1 MPSACI
7 EMCFDSSR
15 FATSRWKMTS
25 PKDSRCYIHHAHTKG
40 SDGSIRFE
48 HISCRI
54 LLQKICYWK
63 DIYRGPWVANLWSR
77 ASLTFFFRWTLW
89 AWVWQTS
96 VRMPMICRWARGFVR
111 MRTFELFFF
120 PELWTNKFGARMPAL
135 TLKKMYGKEF
145 AIETQFAEN
154 KRGKRVEY
162 LTSGAIL
169 LSQAARSF
177 YSLYR

>member
-1 MPSACI
+1 
-7 EMCFDSSR
+7 
-15 FATSRWKMTS
+15 
-25 PKDSRCYIHHAHTKG
+25 
-40 SDGSIRFE
+40 
-48 HISCRI
+48 
-54 LLQKICYWK
+54 
-63 DIYRGPWVANLWSR
+63 
-77 ASLTFFFRWTLW
+77 
-89 AWVWQTS
+89 
-96 VRMPMICRWARGFVR
+96 

-169 LSQAARSF
+169 LSQAAARSIF
-177 YSLYR
+177 LFSLDLDLRVHTCTCILSLSDQSSQN